1 MCASDRFFRLPLAA
15 MLAAAM
21 LAVAPVHAAEKKA
34 DPDKQ
39 QLRRMQQA
47 QKRLEQE
54 KSVLAG
60 ELDAEKKKV
69 EEEAARAESMAAEA
83 GSLRAARDATKAKL
97 ASTETKLKEAQAEL
111 ARAKEQSEA
120 QQRQAAAEKKKLEQE
135 LTAGRQQ
142 YATCVQRDQELRK
155 TSATVL
161 ELYEKK
167 TCADGFLQNE
177 PFTGLKRVEIENNVE
192 DLREKLEAPGA
203 G

>member
-1 MCASDRFFRLPLAA
+1 MCASDRLSLTATLIAAFFVLS
-15 MLAAAM
+15 
-21 LAVAPVHAAEKKA
+21 PVHAAEKKA

-39 QLRRMQQA
+39 QIRRLQQV

-54 KSVLAG
+54 KSVIAG

-69 EEEAARAESMAAEA
+69 EEEAARAESLAAEA
-83 GSLRAARDATKAKL
+83 GGLRSARDAARAKV
-97 ASTETKLKEAQAEL
+97 AATEAKLKEALAEIV
-111 ARAKEQSEA
+111 RAKEQGET

-135 LTAGRQQ
+135 LAAGKQQ
-142 YATCVQRDQELRK
+142 YAACVKRDEDLRK
-155 TSATVL
+155 TSTTVL

-177 PFTGLKRVEIENNVE
+177 PFTGIKRVEIENNVE